1 MRPSALVAIVLA
13 IAALIMSLLVLLAG
27 KDSNHLKGIYI
38 LNIDTTGIA
47 GNVDLIPESSNSFLD
62 RIGDRIDDF
71 AGGVADKAV
80 NALGVHDLYS
90 WKVMTFC
97 TGDQTLQETKDGK
110 KLDIQQCGPLKAG
123 MSFDLKQKLEDDLF
137 EGQQLPFQFPEDAEQ
152 ANDILKGVS
161 KAMGILYIIG
171 VALTGLTV
179 LMSILG
185 LFISS
190 RIFAFLT
197 AIVAFLAFIA
207 LGVASGLL
215 TALMVKLHEEF
226 TRHLSEY
233 GFSFSKSKLALG
245 LTWAAVGC
253 MLIVTLF
260 WFFSICCGPR
270 RNRDPEPMAAR
281 KTGGGGIFG
290 RRSRDS
296 RRRSTDPM
304 VVEDGRYTEKT
315 YAERPGM
322 MTRMKGLF
330 GRRRV

>member
-1 MRPSALVAIVLA
+1 MRPSAIVAIALA

-27 KDSNHLKGIYI
+27 KDPNNLKNIYV
-38 LNIDTTGIA
+38 LNIKTTGIA
-47 GNVDLIPESSNSFLD
+47 GNVDLIPESNNGFLD
-62 RIGDRIDDF
+62 RIGDRIDEF

-97 TGDQTLQETKDGK
+97 TGDQSLQETRDGK
-110 KLDIQQCGPLKAG
+110 SLDIQRCGRLKPG

-137 EGQQLPFQFPEDAEQ
+137 EGQELPFEFPQDAEQ

-197 AIVAFLAFIA
+197 SIVAFLAFIS

-226 TRHLSEY
+226 TRHLSQY

-253 MLIVTLF
+253 MLVVTLF

-270 RNRDPEPMAAR
+270 KNRDPAPMTTR
-281 KTGGGGIFG
+281 KTGGGGLFG
-290 RRSRDS
+290 RRSRES

-304 VVEDGRYTEKT
+304 VAEEGRYNEKT
-315 YAERPGM
+315 YAQKPSM

-330 GRRRV
+330 ARRRV